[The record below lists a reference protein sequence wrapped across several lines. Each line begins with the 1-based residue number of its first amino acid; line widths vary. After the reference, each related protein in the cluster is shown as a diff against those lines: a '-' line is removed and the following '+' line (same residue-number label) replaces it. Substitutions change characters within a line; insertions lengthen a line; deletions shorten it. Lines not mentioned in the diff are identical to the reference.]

1 MTQAARRRRT
11 ADADALCV
19 KALEQALAGA
29 DDTGVALVAV
39 GGFGRGELAPHSDLD
54 VVLVHDDC
62 DPDMGGR
69 DDGSRGVGSRGER
82 TCGVDVRSV
91 AERVWYPM
99 WDAGVNLDH
108 SVRALSEVTERARAD
123 PRVTLGLLDARHVA
137 GDPSMTLRLRADLLA
152 HWRRDARDQLPA
164 LRTLVVARGRRQD
177 ELAHASI
184 PDLKESVGGIRDATV
199 LKALVATWLVDV
211 SHADLEPSRLQ
222 LLDVRDALHELT
234 GRATDRIAPELWP
247 DLADALG
254 LRDAEAA
261 QRQVREVGR
270 RITHLSRLTW
280 HRVDAL
286 LARPPSR
293 LRRAPDLERVAAGV
307 AVSGAEVVLERG
319 TRPAAAPLLLL
330 RAAAE
335 AAERGLV
342 LAPATAARLG
352 REGAALPEPWSREA
366 RNLLTRLLAAGSGL
380 LPVWET
386 LDETGALLRILPE
399 WDRVRLLPHASVV
412 HRFTVDRHLV
422 ETCTEASRMIRRVPR
437 PDVLMVAALLHDIG
451 KGELVD
457 HSLAGEPLAA
467 AAAERMGF
475 DAREVRLIATLV
487 RRHLLLADV
496 ATTRDLE
503 DPGTVAH
510 VVERIHDLE
519 SLDLLEVLTEAD
531 ARATSAKAWTTWRAG
546 LVADLAQ
553 RTRAA
558 LGGTPASTSLADPLS
573 GSFPTSLPGDAPAQ
587 VDVPVALRE
596 DPRRV
601 DVRVEKVGD
610 GATVTVVSRDRI
622 GLMADVAG
630 ALAVQRASVRSARV
644 WSQDD
649 MAVSVWDIDETHLD
663 EAMLR
668 ERFDAIAAGR
678 LAPGARLR
686 APRGQHLDPAVQIR
700 HDASAE
706 ATVIEVRV
714 DDRPGVVYLVCAALA
729 RLELTVRSAHLT
741 TLGPQAVDVFYVQ
754 EAGAG
759 VLSDERA
766 ASAVHAVR
774 RALQDTV
781 TLDGGRG

>member
-1 MTQAARRRRT
+1 MTQAERRRRT
-11 ADADALCV
+11 AEADALCAR
-19 KALEQALAGA
+19 ALEKALAGGEE
-29 DDTGVALVAV
+29 TGIALVAV
-39 GGFGRGELAPHSDLD
+39 GGFGRSELAPHSDLD
-54 VVLVHDDC
+54 VVLVHDD
-62 DPDMGGR
+62 R
-69 DDGSRGVGSRGER
+69 EGSPGA
-82 TCGVDVRSV
+82 DVRRV
-91 AERVWYPM
+91 AEQVWYPM
-99 WDAGVNLDH
+99 WDAGVALDH

-137 GDPSMTLRLRADLLA
+137 GDPSMTLRLRTDLLA

-164 LRTLVVARGRRQD
+164 LRSLVVSRGARQD
-177 ELAHASI
+177 ELAHATI
-184 PDLKESVGGIRDATV
+184 PDLKESVGGIRDATI

-211 SHADLEPSRLQ
+211 SHSDLEPSRLQ

-247 DLADALG
+247 DLAEALG
-254 LRDAEAA
+254 LPDAQAA
-261 QRQVREVGR
+261 QRQVRGVGR

-286 LARPPSR
+286 LARPSSR
-293 LRRAPDLERVAAGV
+293 LRRAPELERVAAGV
-307 AVSGAEVVLERG
+307 AVSRGEVVLERG
-319 TRPAAAPLLLL
+319 TRPAADPLLLL

-335 AAERGLV
+335 AAERRLV

-352 REGAALPEPWSREA
+352 REGVAPPEPWSRET
-366 RNLLTRLLAAGSGL
+366 RNLFTRLLAAGEGL

-386 LDETGALLRILPE
+386 LDETGALFRLVPE

-422 ETCTEASRMIRRVPR
+422 ETCTEASRLIRRVPR
-437 PDVLMVAALLHDIG
+437 TDVLMAAALLHDIG

-467 AAAERMGF
+467 AAAVRMGF
-475 DAREVRLIATLV
+475 GTREVRLVRDLV
-487 RRHLLLADV
+487 RWHLLLADV

-503 DPGTVAH
+503 DPGTLAH
-510 VVERIHDLE
+510 VVERIPDLE
-519 SLDLLEVLTEAD
+519 TLDLLEVLTEAD
-531 ARATSAKAWTTWRAG
+531 ARATSPKAWTTWRAG
-546 LVADLAQ
+546 LIGDLAA
-553 RTRAA
+553 RARHA
-558 LGGTPASTSLADPLS
+558 LGGTPATTSL
-573 GSFPTSLPGDAPAQ
+573 TMRAPEP
-587 VDVPVALRE
+587 VEVPSSLRE

-601 DVRVEKVGD
+601 DIRVREVGD
-610 GATVTVVSRDRI
+610 GAAVTVMSEDRI

-649 MAVSVWDIDETHLD
+649 LAVSVWDIDETRVD

-668 ERFDAIAAGR
+668 ERFDAIVAGR
-678 LAPGARLR
+678 LDPAARLR
-686 APRGQHLDPAVQIR
+686 GPRGQHLDPAVQVR
-700 HDASAE
+700 HDASSE
-706 ATVIEVRV
+706 ATVLEVRV

-729 RLELTVRSAHLT
+729 RHELTVRSAHLT

-754 EAGAG
+754 EPGAG
-759 VLSDERA
+759 SLSDERA

-774 RALQDTV
+774 RALGDPV